1 LVLLKGLL
9 NLLQHSEVTNIN
21 TNALASR
28 AKGAESIADIN
39 IDFTGVGLTGDNES
53 RAESS
58 LLSNELI
65 KLLDLSVIA
74 LEDLKERS
82 LSTGG
87 TLDTTETQVITG
99 ALEVAQ
105 IHQQIL
111 NPQTSTLTDSD
122 ELSGLTVG
130 ETQARQV
137 LVLLGELR
145 KLVDDDSQLGDQN
158 IETITKQD
166 QIRIIGTVARGST
179 PVNDTS
185 RGGGNLAEG
194 VNVGHDIVT
203 TALLLLGGDLELG
216 VLDGG
221 MSLHLLNSLIG
232 DRKSQLYRSNDPVN

>member
-1 LVLLKGLL
+1 M
-9 NLLQHSEVTNIN
+9 TNIN
-21 TNALASR
+21 TNTLASR

-39 IDFTGVGLTGDNES
+39 IDLTGVGLTGDDEC
-53 RAESS
+53 RAETS

-65 KLLDLSVIA
+65 KLLHLSVIT
-74 LEDLKERS
+74 LEDLEERS

-99 ALEVAQ
+99 ALKVAQ

-111 NPQTSTLTDSD
+111 NPQTSTLTNSD

-130 ETQARQV
+130 ETQTRQV

-145 KLVDDDSQLGDQN
+145 KLVNDDSQLGNQN
-158 IETITKQD
+158 IETITKQN
-166 QIRIIGTVARGST
+166 QIRVIGTVARGST

-185 RGGGNLAEG
+185 GSRGNLAKG

-203 TALLLLGGDLELG
+203 TALLLLGGDLEFS
-216 VLDGG
+216 VLNGG
-221 MSLHLLNSLIG
+221 MGLHLLNGLIG
-232 DRKSQLYRSNDPVN
+232 DRKSQLYRNNDRVN